1 MQTHFSI
8 SIFQLIHTIIHIS
21 PLLSLQVTSIAQTTD
36 LHKEHTESDI
46 KENLSMLFGG
56 TVGTVTLCF
65 SVVRGAEESWG
76 GNIQSVKANNKLKN
90 GAATHIPNP
99 KLHKIV

>member
-1 MQTHFSI
+1 
-8 SIFQLIHTIIHIS
+8 
-21 PLLSLQVTSIAQTTD
+21 
-36 LHKEHTESDI
+36 
-46 KENLSMLFGG
+46 MLFGG
-56 TVGTVTLCF
+56 TVGLVQRLYASD